1 MNRTARVRVRWQA
14 PEPSRQ
20 LLQALAE
27 DRMVIVGDDDLC
39 DVLVTVSGPWSQTA
53 SAVAEARGAPVLVLV
68 PDSSSHDL
76 EGLLERLPEQIA
88 VEPDRLSPQLLVRR
102 LRQLVRTTGAD
113 QDTLTGLMHRPALL
127 SWLDDGPPET
137 VGLVVVGLDRFASL
151 NDRLGY
157 EGGDRI
163 ITEVAA
169 RLESVAPN
177 GAAVARLEGDAFAV
191 AVPSPETDLLLMAE
205 FVRRSAQIAG
215 GPGGPPALAELSIS
229 AGCAIGQRGDSARL
243 VAQARTALLGAR
255 VRGGARTMTYADYVA
270 EVPPGQLE
278 AKIMADAISLSST
291 WFFEKVS
298 EQTSAVINRLRDEAD
313 RDPITGLANRTCL
326 DRELS
331 QELVLAVQ
339 RGEPLALAFVDVD
352 DFKSVNTRFGWY
364 VGDAV
369 LRHVGTT
376 MRHVVGD
383 RGWVAKYGGD
393 EFCVVLPGSDLA
405 SAEVIVREVVTAVS
419 VDDFATADRRV
430 LPVCVS
436 AGVAPAM
443 PGDGLEQIFRRA
455 QPWTQRAKNLGR
467 NRVEVWEDGVDP
479 LAT

>member
-127 SWLDDGPPET
+127 SWLDDGPPEI

-215 GPGGPPALAELSIS
+215 APAGHRPWPSSPS
-229 AGCAIGQRGDSARL
+229 APAARSGSA
-243 VAQARTALLGAR
+243 AT
-255 VRGGARTMTYADYVA
+255 
-270 EVPPGQLE
+270 PPGSWLRP
-278 AKIMADAISLSST
+278 
-291 WFFEKVS
+291 
-298 EQTSAVINRLRDEAD
+298 EQHCWEPGCGA
-313 RDPITGLANRTCL
+313 GLAR
-326 DRELS
+326 
-331 QELVLAVQ
+331 
-339 RGEPLALAFVDVD
+339 
-352 DFKSVNTRFGWY
+352 
-364 VGDAV
+364 
-369 LRHVGTT
+369 
-376 MRHVVGD
+376 
-383 RGWVAKYGGD
+383 
-393 EFCVVLPGSDLA
+393 
-405 SAEVIVREVVTAVS
+405 
-419 VDDFATADRRV
+419 
-430 LPVCVS
+430 
-436 AGVAPAM
+436 
-443 PGDGLEQIFRRA
+443 
-455 QPWTQRAKNLGR
+455 
-467 NRVEVWEDGVDP
+467 
-479 LAT
+479 